1 MPGKEQEVAGE
12 DRNINRTAH
21 GGSNQIVTAIAGAI
35 KIDAHEPDMARI
47 REVANACKEGKVIA
61 FPTETVYGIGGR
73 MGAPGIE
80 KKLCEI
86 KGRPGTKPFA
96 FHVGDW
102 AMLDAL
108 KVKKTPL
115 VRAMARQFWPGPVTL
130 VVPDLAGNKIGVR
143 FPKNKIAVAL
153 IQEVGEP
160 LIATSANKSGQSSP
174 HTAHQVAEQLQGS
187 FDQLI
192 DGGKTDLML
201 DSTVLDLT
209 GEVPVILRKGA
220 QGAEVEKA
228 VERIKAHQCPRKRIL
243 IVCTGNSCRS
253 PMAEGWLKHEIE
265 KNGLSG
271 DIEVISCGTSARDG
285 LPCAPEAEFVLQNRG
300 IDLKKFR
307 SRSCRKGD
315 LWSSDLVLVMAPQHA
330 EDVARMLPSVKER
343 TVTLSVEDPIGMGMA
358 VYEKTLLDI
367 EKKMKQH
374 AQQILQLD

>member
-1 MPGKEQEVAGE
+1 MATV
-12 DRNINRTAH
+12 
-21 GGSNQIVTAIAGAI
+21 GAI

-47 REVANACKEGKVIA
+47 REVANACKEGKMIA

-80 KKLCEI
+80 KKLCDI
-86 KGRPGTKPFA
+86 KGRPDAKPFA

-130 VVPDLAGNKIGVR
+130 VVPDLGGQKIGIR
-143 FPKNKIAVAL
+143 FPKSKIAVAL

-160 LIATSANKSGQSSP
+160 LIATSANRSGQPSP

-187 FDQLI
+187 FDHLI

-209 GEVPVILRKGA
+209 GEIPVILRKGA

-228 VERIKAHQCPRKRIL
+228 VEKIKTHKCPRKRIM

-265 KNGLSG
+265 KHGLSG

-285 LPCAPEAEFVLQNRG
+285 LPCAPEAEFVMQNRG

-330 EDVARMLPSVKER
+330 EDIARMLPSVKER
-343 TVTLSVEDPIGMGMA
+343 TVALSVDDPIGMGME

-374 AQQILQLD
+374 VQKILQLD